1 VKFGVPKVQI
11 NKVKKIVFKLG
22 IGIIVVF
29 LLLVILF
36 KNRSPFGKGNSS
48 FAAEPKSGISKIEFS
63 DGRERLTIEK
73 VGGNWLL
80 NGKSETRKSGVLF
93 LIRVLEEIKIKSPV
107 SSELFDNEITA
118 KGIKPVRVKVYE
130 KRKLIKSFMVY
141 KTRSNTYGNIMKI
154 RESAKPFIVYVPG
167 YDGNIGSAFALN
179 DLFWRPYNVFN
190 LLPSE
195 IESVDFEN
203 LSDSANS
210 FSIVNKNHH
219 FALTFGN
226 RDLTGWD
233 STLVARYL
241 SYFTWIPFETW
252 AFDVEGKERK
262 IIESRQPIYRITV
275 THAKGKKIILTLWA
289 KMTDVAGSMTKDS
302 DRLFGKTQSRDE
314 LFIIRYFD
322 IDPLLKKRSYFF
334 PE

>member
-118 KGIKPVRVKVYE
+118 KGIIPVRVKVYE
-130 KRKLIKSFMVY
+130 KRKHIKSFMVY

-154 RESAKPFIVYVPG
+154 REGSKPFIVYVPG
-167 YDGNIGSAFALN
+167 YEGDIGSAFTLN
-179 DLFWRPYNVFN
+179 ELFWQPYSVFN

-203 LSDSANS
+203 LSDTSNS
-210 FSIVNKNHH
+210 FTIVKNNRRYTLKGQNKT
-219 FALTFGN
+219 LS
-226 RDLTGWD
+226 GWD
-233 STLVARYL
+233 STLVTRYL
-241 SYFTWIPFETW
+241 SYFTRIPFESW
-252 AFDVEGKERK
+252 AFDVEGEERK
-262 IIESRQPIYRITV
+262 IIESQQPLYRITV
-275 THAKGKKIILTLWA
+275 SPAKGTKIILTLWE
-289 KMTDVAGSMTKDS
+289 KMTGKDSPATKDS
-302 DRLFGKTQSRDE
+302 DRLIGKTQVRDE